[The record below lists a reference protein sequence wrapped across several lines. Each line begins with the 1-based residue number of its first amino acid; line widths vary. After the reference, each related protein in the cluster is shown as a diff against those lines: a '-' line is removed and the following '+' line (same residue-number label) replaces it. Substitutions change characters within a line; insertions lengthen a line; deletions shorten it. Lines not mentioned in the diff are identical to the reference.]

1 MADPRLRQDAGNAVG
16 SRQSRTCRATLTRE
30 TRQNAL
36 VVLTAVAGSGSAD
49 LTPSSGDWVLIR
61 SRSQGGL
68 KVVVWYWEGAPSM
81 SSASVSIDRDASL
94 QVRILEY
101 EDAAQSGALDRV
113 TVQTSTGRE
122 PRTGSSGLIAQS
134 DEIVVTVVANR
145 YASTTQGGFSGG
157 LAQLIEQVS
166 PSSWGGFLGALLGLS
181 DPDEA
186 RTRLTIHQA
195 IASQIASF
203 ALSALLSAVRDWI
216 CILITFRGASSGP
229 ARMTSTARPA
239 LSVTGTGR
247 LTVFGP
253 LTALDLASTG
263 AALRVTGVHARMGP
277 FAHQYLIGGWNG
289 LLIGAGTPWRVESVE
304 GLEGWDVRTSDD
316 ELPRGDG
323 ALRGVD
329 LQAARQILFRCN
341 FGNGDP
347 RLTEELGGILF
358 RALVPQRD
366 QDFDLIWRH
375 PGLPLQLMRVR
386 PTNLIKESNAERV
399 LLGKQAF
406 SLRGA
411 DPRHYGA
418 SEKQVTLPVT
428 PAGSD
433 VLVISVVNLGNG
445 PAYPLIRVSGPTE
458 GEPVSRVEVANT
470 TNDQTFAV
478 AAILPRGAT
487 LRGDMEARAT
497 GAPRSVVTIDGQTK
511 YGAWQNPRQTFQLN
525 PGANLVTLRTVPA
538 GAPVRAELVYRD
550 TSSG

>member
-1 MADPRLRQDAGNAVG
+1 MADPRLRQTAGNAVG
-16 SRQSRTCRATLTRE
+16 SRQSRTCRATLTSP

-36 VVLTAVAGSGSAD
+36 VVLTAVMGSGTANP
-49 LTPSSGDWVLIR
+49 TPSSGGWVLIR
-61 SRSQGGL
+61 DRSQGGL
-68 KVVVWYWEGAPSM
+68 RVAVWCWEGAPSM

-94 QVRILEY
+94 QVRVMEY

-113 TVQTSTGRE
+113 TVQTSTGRD
-122 PRTGSSGLIAQS
+122 PRTGSSGLIRQP
-134 DEIVVTVVANR
+134 DEIVVSIVANR
-145 YASTTQGGFSGG
+145 HASTTQSGFSGG
-157 LAQLIEQVS
+157 LAQLIEQTS
-166 PSSWGGFLGALLGLS
+166 PASWGGIFGALFGLS

-195 IASQIASF
+195 VAAGIAAF
-203 ALSALLSAVRDWI
+203 ALSALLSAIRDWI

-229 ARMTSTARPA
+229 ARMTSMARPA
-239 LSVTGTGR
+239 LTVSGGGR

-253 LTALDLASTG
+253 LTSLDLTSAG
-263 AALRVTGVHARMGP
+263 PALRVTGSGWIGP
-277 FAHQYLIGGWNG
+277 FAHQYLIGGREG
-289 LLIGAGTPWRVESVE
+289 LLIGAGTPWRVESIE

-329 LQAARQILFRCN
+329 LQAARTVLVRCN
-341 FGNGDP
+341 FGDGDP

-366 QDFDLIWRH
+366 QDFEFIWRH
-375 PGLPLQLMRVR
+375 PGLPLRLMRVR
-386 PTNLIKESNAERV
+386 PTNLIRELNAQQV
-399 LLGKQAF
+399 LLGNQQFA
-406 SLRGA
+406 LRAA

-418 SEKQVTLPVT
+418 SERQVVLPVT
-428 PAGSD
+428 PAGAGE
-433 VLVISVVNLGNG
+433 VLVSVVNLGNG
-445 PAYPLIRVSGPTE
+445 PAYPLIRVSGPST

-478 AAILPRGAT
+478 AAILPGGST
-487 LRGDMEARAT
+487 LLGDMEARAT

-511 YGAWQNPRQTFQLN
+511 YGAWANPRQTFQLN
-525 PGANLVTLRTVPA
+525 PGANLVTLRTVPP